1 MKSTKVVEYV
11 RAGLKAKL
19 PGVVKGTD
27 AEVAR
32 AFGMSQAQLSQIVK
46 GRTKLSNI
54 RYFYNAAK
62 VLGTTT
68 DTLVAVGNAADG
80 GTGG

>member
-1 MKSTKVVEYV
+1 MKSIRVVEYV
-11 RAGLKAKL
+11 RKGLKDKL

-32 AFGMSQAQLSQIVK
+32 AFGMSQAQLSQIVRGK
-46 GRTKLSNI
+46 GKLSNI

-62 VLGTTT
+62 VLGVTT
-68 DTLVAVGNAADG
+68 DTLVRVGNG
-80 GTGG
+80 GAGGE

>member
-1 MKSTKVVEYV
+1 MKSVKVIEYV
-11 RAGLKAKL
+11 REGLQAKL

-32 AFGMSQAQLSQIVK
+32 AFGMSQAQLSQIVR

-54 RYFYNAAK
+54 RHFYNAAK
-62 VLGTTT
+62 VLGVST
-68 DTLVAVGNAADG
+68 DTLVSVGNG
-80 GTGG
+80 GHSGE